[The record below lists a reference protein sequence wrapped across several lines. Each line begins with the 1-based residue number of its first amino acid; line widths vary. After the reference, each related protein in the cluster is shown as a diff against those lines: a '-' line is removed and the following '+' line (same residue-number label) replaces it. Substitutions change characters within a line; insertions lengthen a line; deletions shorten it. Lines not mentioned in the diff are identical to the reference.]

1 MKKHEYDD
9 LLPEEA
15 ENQEFIQQLEQ
26 ACQMMPEDVQSIGH
40 IRDRWFKVRSSSRP
54 LSLRGMRHSIA
65 QETQKEAD
73 MMATI
78 PTREVKP
85 WTQTLNQ
92 MAAVLIVLLL
102 VGTLVT
108 TFALVGASRSGK
120 QQIPTIPG
128 GPGHAVIRSGVSL
141 TEGLRLYML
150 DQQVGWAVGDGP
162 TSDNTYGSVL
172 RTGDSGKHWKDVTPP
187 GLPGHDVSYLYILDA
202 KTAWVPAWQNGIA
215 RWLYRT
221 VDAGA
226 SWQRF
231 AWPGEGN
238 NVSSMTFVDQDN
250 GWVVDTPQPKQPIG
264 IRTLNPPRVA
274 GMFSLLQTND
284 GGKTWKKVGPLT
296 MPGRVAALQFRDQQT
311 GWVTSVEGVLYI
323 THDGGRSWKQ
333 QALLDSQG
341 NKENARPGIITHPM
355 FLHEQ
360 AGYLLTGDNSSP
372 RKWSVYMTQ
381 DGGNIWK
388 RSGGFLPD
396 NVDTR
401 TLLDARHISGGSL
414 DASGNYLI
422 LLLTLTNGQW
432 MTTPIN
438 QPSAQ
443 GGIVDFS
450 FSSVHVGFALRQAAK
465 RSFDVYQTNDGGKTW
480 RKVGTFPNGG

>member
-15 ENQEFIQQLEQ
+15 ENQEFIQQLEH
-26 ACQMMPEDVQSIGH
+26 ACQMTPEDAQSIGH

-54 LSLRGMRHSIA
+54 LSLREMRHSTV
-65 QETQKEAD
+65 QETQKEGSV
-73 MMATI
+73 MVTT
-78 PTREVKP
+78 PSREVKP
-85 WTQTLNQ
+85 WIQTLNQ
-92 MAAVLIVLLL
+92 MVAVLIVLLL

-120 QQIPTIPG
+120 QQIPTIST
-128 GPGHAVIRSGVSL
+128 GPGHEVIRSGVSL

-150 DQQVGWAVGDGP
+150 DQQVGWAVGVGP
-162 TSDNTYGSVL
+162 TPDNNYGSVL
-172 RTGDSGKHWKDVTPP
+172 RTGDGGKHWKDVTPI

-202 KTAWVPAWQNGIA
+202 KTAWMPAWQNGNA

-238 NVSSMTFVDQDN
+238 NANSLTFVDQDH
-250 GWVVDTPQPKQPIG
+250 GWVVDTPPPKQPIDLQ
-264 IRTLNPPRVA
+264 TLNTPRAA
-274 GMFSLLQTND
+274 GTLSLLQTND

-296 MPGRVAALQFRDQQT
+296 MPGGEAELQFRDQQT
-311 GWVTSVEGVLYI
+311 GWVTNFEGALYM

-333 QALLDSQG
+333 QALLAAQG
-341 NKENARPGIITHPM
+341 SIEKAQPGIITRPM

-381 DGGNIWK
+381 DGGNTWK

-401 TLLDARHISGGSL
+401 ALLDARHISGGAL
-414 DASGNYLI
+414 DASGNDII

-438 QPSAQ
+438 QPSTQ

-450 FSSVHVGFALRQAAK
+450 FSSVQMCFALRQAAN

-480 RKVGTFPNGG
+480 RKVGAFPKEG

>member
-1 MKKHEYDD
+1 MKKHEYND

-15 ENQEFIQQLEQ
+15 ENQEFIQQLEH
-26 ACQMMPEDVQSIGH
+26 ACQMAPEDAQSIDH

-54 LSLRGMRHSIA
+54 LFLREMRHSTA
-65 QETQKEAD
+65 QGTQREGS
-73 MMATI
+73 MMLTT
-78 PTREVKP
+78 PSREVKP
-85 WTQTLNQ
+85 WIQMLNQ

-108 TFALVGASRSGK
+108 TFALVSASRNGK
-120 QQIPTIPG
+120 QQIPPISGET
-128 GPGHAVIRSGVSL
+128 GHTAIRSGVSL
-141 TEGLRLYML
+141 TSGLRLYML
-150 DQQVGWAVGDGP
+150 DQQVGWAVGVGP
-162 TSDNTYGSVL
+162 TSDNNYGSVL
-172 RTGDSGKHWKDVTPP
+172 RTDDSGKDWKDVTPP

-202 KTAWVPAWQNGIA
+202 KTAWMPAWQNGNA

-238 NVSSMTFVDQDN
+238 NANSMTFVDQDH
-250 GWVVDTPQPKQPIG
+250 GWVVDTPSPKPINLQ
-264 IRTLNPPRVA
+264 TLNTPRAA
-274 GMFSLLQTND
+274 GKLSLLQTND
-284 GGKTWKKVGPLT
+284 GGMTWKKAGSLT
-296 MPGRVAALQFRDQQT
+296 MPGGEAELQFRDQQT
-311 GWVTSVEGVLYI
+311 GWVTSFEGVLYV

-333 QALLDSQG
+333 QALLDAQG
-341 NKENARPGIITHPM
+341 SREKAQPGLIMRPM

-360 AGYLLTGDNSSP
+360 TGYLLAGDNSSP
-372 RKWSVYMTQ
+372 RKWAVYMTQ
-381 DGGNIWK
+381 DGGNTWK

-396 NVDTR
+396 NVGTR
-401 TLLDARHISGGSL
+401 TLLDARHISGDGL
-414 DASGNYLI
+414 DARGNDII

-450 FSSVHVGFALRQAAK
+450 FSSVQMGFVLRQAVN

-480 RKVGTFPNGG
+480 RKVGAFPKRG